1 MGNNAALL
9 LHADGASVDEAR
21 GYLMRWSLSS
31 ERRAAQQISF
41 IADPTWRAYVS
52 TYADGYRVC
61 RDFVDG
67 DPQRFKRLLTEQLT
81 PADLL

>member
-1 MGNNAALL
+1 
-9 LHADGASVDEAR
+9 
-21 GYLMRWSLSS
+21 MRWSLAS

-41 IADPTWRAYVS
+41 ISDPTWRAYVS

-67 DPQRFKRLLTEQLT
+67 DPKRFKRLLTEQLT